1 MHDGST
7 EKGSCQT
14 RENHKNLLGFACL
27 HKQGEHVDFCFLP
40 SSSLLP
46 STHYRGNSM
55 RKWKVFHPERFQ
67 GSKKKNNYFE
77 GWYFKIAMHDEVL
90 CLIPGISLS
99 SDPHAFIQ
107 VVSSTRNKPW
117 YVRFPLSTF
126 SADKDSFLIHIGEN
140 SFSREEVHVR
150 LKDVDLDLQ
159 ADFSFTEL
167 KKYPVTLTSPGIMGW
182 YAYVPKME
190 CLHAVVATTC
200 SVSGTFTLNS
210 RSVEFE
216 HANGYM
222 EKDWGSSF
230 PKAYLWMQ
238 ANSFS
243 REGVSV
249 MLSIAHIPFHGLAFT
264 GFLGFVQLE
273 DSLIRFGTYSR
284 ARFVIQHATETHIE
298 AVIITKKHRLT
309 LKGALGG
316 ASGLAA
322 PKEGSMERTI
332 YESIDGTLY
341 LRLETAQGDLLV
353 EDTSI
358 HAGLEFSEAAKLMD
372 GKQKL

>member
-1 MHDGST
+1 MS
-7 EKGSCQT
+7 
-14 RENHKNLLGFACL
+14 N
-27 HKQGEHVDFCFLP
+27 
-40 SSSLLP
+40 
-46 STHYRGNSM
+46 
-55 RKWKVFHPERFQ
+55 WKVFHPERFQ
-67 GSKKKNNYFE
+67 GSRKKNNYFE
-77 GWYFKIAMHDEVL
+77 GWYFKIALHDEVL

-117 YVRFPLSTF
+117 YIRFPLPTF
-126 SADKDSFLIHIGEN
+126 SAEEDRFLIHIGEN

-150 LKDVDLDLQ
+150 LKDADLDLL

-167 KKYPVTLTSPGIMGW
+167 KEYPVTLTSPGVMGW

-200 SVSGTFTLNS
+200 SVTGRFVLNG
-210 RSVEFE
+210 RSIVIDQ
-216 HANGYM
+216 ASGYM

-238 ANSFS
+238 ANSFPLTD
-243 REGVSV
+243 VSV

-264 GFLGFVQLE
+264 GFLGFVQLK
-273 DSLIRFGTYSR
+273 DSLIRFGTYTR

-309 LKGALGG
+309 LRGALGG

-341 LRLETAQGDLLV
+341 LRLETAQGDLLF
-353 EDTSI
+353 EGDSS
-358 HAGLEFSEAAKLMD
+358 HAGLEFSEASKLMD
-372 GKQKL
+372 GRQKV